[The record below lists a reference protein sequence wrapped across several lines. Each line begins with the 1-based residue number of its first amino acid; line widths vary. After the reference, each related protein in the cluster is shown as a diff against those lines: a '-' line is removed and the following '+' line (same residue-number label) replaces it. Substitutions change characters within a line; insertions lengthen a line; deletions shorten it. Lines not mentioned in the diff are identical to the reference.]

1 MTYETEF
8 DHLRLNILVLKTILD
23 EKHKRCVTFYLNYLT
38 RSLKDRK
45 MEFNFMVGVRLF
57 IFLAHKTQ
65 NCQSYL
71 VR

>member
-8 DHLRLNILVLKTILD
+8 DHLRLNILALKTILD
-23 EKHKRCVTFYLNYLT
+23 EKHKKCVTFCLNSLKC
-38 RSLKDRK
+38 SLKDQRV
-45 MEFNFMVGVRLF
+45 EFNFMVGVCLF

-71 VR
+71 VP